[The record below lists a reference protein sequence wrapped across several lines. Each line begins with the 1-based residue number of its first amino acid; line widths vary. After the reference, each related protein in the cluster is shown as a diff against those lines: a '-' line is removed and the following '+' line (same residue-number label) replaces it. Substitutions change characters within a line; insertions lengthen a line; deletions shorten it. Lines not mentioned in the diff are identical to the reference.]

1 MDKDSEDNDDGVMIT
16 PNPQV
21 YLFEDA
27 YIRICSKSYDENKL
41 DERERHLSNYTLQ
54 KEQFQNDSNKPNNEV
69 KGNILNIKSIDKL
82 QKKENKDVVYQ
93 NLDYVMSTS
102 EFIKQI
108 NFLNQPN

>member
-1 MDKDSEDNDDGVMIT
+1 LKNLNPIDKNDIRKFDVRQWVLLVSMDKDSEDNDDGVMIT

-54 KEQFQNDSNKPNNEV
+54 KE
-69 KGNILNIKSIDKL
+69 
-82 QKKENKDVVYQ
+82 
-93 NLDYVMSTS
+93 
-102 EFIKQI
+102 
-108 NFLNQPN
+108 

>member
-1 MDKDSEDNDDGVMIT
+1 MEKDSEDNEDGVMIT

-54 KEQFQNDSNKPNNEV
+54 KE
-69 KGNILNIKSIDKL
+69 
-82 QKKENKDVVYQ
+82 
-93 NLDYVMSTS
+93 
-102 EFIKQI
+102 
-108 NFLNQPN
+108 